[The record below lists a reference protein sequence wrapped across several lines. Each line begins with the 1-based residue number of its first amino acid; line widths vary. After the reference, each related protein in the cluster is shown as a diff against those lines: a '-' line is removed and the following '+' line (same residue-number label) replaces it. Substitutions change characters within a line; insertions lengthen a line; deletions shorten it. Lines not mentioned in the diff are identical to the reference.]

1 VLARTT
7 GAVRARCVQART
19 LRPLMIEAHR
29 IPLVFAHVY
38 RPLVAQPAFPQQ
50 QRFRQKSAKTTM
62 TALMAARATISRR
75 AALGRTAAMA
85 GLERID
91 MFSVAAMARM

>member
-1 VLARTT
+1 
-7 GAVRARCVQART
+7 
-19 LRPLMIEAHR
+19 
-29 IPLVFAHVY
+29 
-38 RPLVAQPAFPQQ
+38 
-50 QRFRQKSAKTTM
+50 M